1 MLAAGL
7 YAPKLAALN
16 GLVFIL
22 TRWLLY
28 NFRGLFAFFVKRKGG
43 ALNKG
48 RILVTIIG
56 VLSVLANVG
65 IFAYHASKNIKW
77 WMKAVAIDLVLI

>member
-1 MLAAGL
+1 
-7 YAPKLAALN
+7 
-16 GLVFIL
+16 
-22 TRWLLY
+22 LLY

-77 WMKAVAIDLVLI
+77 